1 MTERALVGVGCD
13 PSAVKSEMSAN
24 NLHWNELALAK
35 GRPMRFSWTAVAVL
49 VGSSFVA
56 GCGTSPTIP
65 SHTPSVTSTTPSPAP
80 TSAAVLSVSRFT
92 ATAVPTT
99 NDGSYKFGYLVRFAL
114 AETGGKSGATIQNI
128 ETAIEDR
135 FNTGA
140 GCWRDTLR
148 VPPGGT
154 LETFNTDAGEKW
166 LSYCAPDAASRT
178 EASRVSLVVTFTD
191 DDGRSSAVQATTS
204 VTR

>member
-1 MTERALVGVGCD
+1 
-13 PSAVKSEMSAN
+13 
-24 NLHWNELALAK
+24 
-35 GRPMRFSWTAVAVL
+35 MRFLWTAVAIL

-56 GCGTSPTIP
+56 GCSSSPTIP
-65 SHTPSVTSTTPSPAP
+65 SPTPSITSATPSRTAPA
-80 TSAAVLSVSRFT
+80 SAAVLSISGFT

-99 NDGSYKFGYLVRFAL
+99 NDGGYKFVYLVRFAL
-114 AETGGKSGATIQNI
+114 AESGGKSGATIQNI

-135 FNTGA
+135 FNTGP

-154 LETFNTDAGEKW
+154 LDIFDTDAGETW
-166 LSYCAPDAASRT
+166 LSYCSANPASRT

-191 DDGRSSAVQATTS
+191 DDGRSSTVKATTS

>member
-1 MTERALVGVGCD
+1 
-13 PSAVKSEMSAN
+13 
-24 NLHWNELALAK
+24 
-35 GRPMRFSWTAVAVL
+35 MRFSWTAVAVL

-56 GCGTSPTIP
+56 GCSTSPTIP
-65 SHTPSVTSTTPSPAP
+65 SPTPSVTSTTPSPAP
-80 TSAAVLSVSRFT
+80 TSAAALSISRFT

-99 NDGSYKFGYLVRFAL
+99 NDGSYKFVYLVRFAL

-135 FNTGA
+135 FNTGP

-154 LETFNTDAGEKW
+154 LDTFDTDAGEKW
-166 LSYCAPDAASRT
+166 LSYCSPDPASRT

-191 DDGRSSAVQATTS
+191 DDGRSSTVQATTS